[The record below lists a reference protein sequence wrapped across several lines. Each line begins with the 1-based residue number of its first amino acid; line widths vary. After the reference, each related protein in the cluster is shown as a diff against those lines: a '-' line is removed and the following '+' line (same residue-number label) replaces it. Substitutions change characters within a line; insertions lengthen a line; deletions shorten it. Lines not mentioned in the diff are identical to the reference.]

1 MRLIQR
7 GAEAVLFLRK
17 QEGEDVLVKE
27 RVRKGYRIPELD
39 KRIRSQRTRG
49 EAKLLGMARRVGVN
63 TPRTLETGDSSI
75 VMEWL
80 DGRRVKDCLNGLPEN
95 ERLEVYSLMGETVGR
110 LHEGGIIHG
119 DLTTSNMILKDGGLF
134 LIDFG
139 LGKFSKKV
147 EDQAVDLYVLY
158 EALRSTHFIRLK
170 EAWTNVLKAYN
181 QKYSNAQQVLGR
193 LKKIESRRRY
203 KS

>member
-1 MRLIQR
+1 MRVVQR
-7 GAEAVLFLRK
+7 GAEAVLFLK
-17 QEGEDVLVKE
+17 EQEGEDVLVKE
-27 RVRKGYRIPELD
+27 RIKKSYRIPELD

-49 EAKLLGMARRVGVN
+49 EAKLLGMARRIGVD
-63 TPRTLETGDSSI
+63 TPRTLGIEESSI
-75 VMEWL
+75 IMEWVN
-80 DGRRVKDCLNGLPEN
+80 GKRIKDHLNEMPKK
-95 ERLEVYSLMGETVGR
+95 ERLDLYRLIGKTVGR

-119 DLTTSNMILKDGGLF
+119 DLTTSNMILKESVLF

-139 LGKFSKKV
+139 LGKFSKKI

-158 EALRSTHFIRLK
+158 EALRSTHFILLE

-181 QKYSNAQQVLGR
+181 QKYSNARQVLGR